1 MLYEVRWGSRAH
13 AHASI
18 DRNFF
23 FDFRRRKNVGRG
35 CFSFSFFLLFIF
47 FFSLRDPRD
56 FSFFLFFFSLFLFLF
71 AGAVR
76 ADTKMRRTSQP
87 SALTKIQNYL
97 LYPSINSL
105 AATETSV
112 LLYHD
117 LFPIHQCSLKF
128 SGASL

>member
-1 MLYEVRWGSRAH
+1 MKYDWGSRAH

-18 DRNFF
+18 DLHFF

-71 AGAVR
+71 AGRYGQTQKCAELHSPAHLPKSKIICFIQVLIVSPLQKPQFYSTITSFPYTNAV
-76 ADTKMRRTSQP
+76 
-87 SALTKIQNYL
+87 
-97 LYPSINSL
+97 
-105 AATETSV
+105 
-112 LLYHD
+112 
-117 LFPIHQCSLKF
+117 
-128 SGASL
+128 